1 MNKKFKLKKNDSVIV
16 IAGKDK
22 GKHGKI
28 LQILRDRDRVLVSGV
43 NEVKRHTKPSKT
55 HEGGIIT
62 KNLPLHVSNVSF
74 YDEKAKKAVKI
85 GYKIVEGKDKSEKK
99 RFVKT
104 SGEIIN

>member
-22 GKHGKI
+22 GKNGKI
-28 LQILRDRDRVLVSGV
+28 LEVLRDRNRVLVSGV

-55 HEGGIIT
+55 SQGGIIT
-62 KNLPLHVSNVSF
+62 KNLSLHVSNVSF
-74 YDEKAKKAVKI
+74 YDEKTKKAVKI
-85 GYKIVEGKDKSEKK
+85 GYKIIEGKDKNEKK
-99 RFVKT
+99 RFIKT